1 MTSKRVLV
9 VNAGSSSLK
18 FKLYD
23 VLSQSL
29 QPVVGGL
36 IERIGDTKNSSITI
50 KVRFILETGVFIRRV
65 ACFSCQ
71 RVPIGLCTSES
82 VDFRDLEA
90 SQNTCK
96 LQLRA
101 LKWG

>member
-1 MTSKRVLV
+1 MSSSRVLV

-36 IERIGDTKNSSITI
+36 LERIGDPKSSSITLN
-50 KVRFILETGVFIRRV
+50 VCCAHHAPLYTEAPLFIFD
-65 ACFSCQ
+65 
-71 RVPIGLCTSES
+71 TSEF
-82 VDFRDLEA
+82 DAGTYWQERAHA
-90 SQNTCK
+90 SSH
-96 LQLRA
+96 
-101 LKWG
+101 